1 MDDTLFD
8 VLLAAATA
16 VAIAVIAWL
25 ADRRRM
31 RRTDPDA
38 VGFMPWTTLYF
49 WAAFVA
55 VILLAVGAKAWFG
68 G

>member
-1 MDDTLFD
+1 MNDTPFD
-8 VLLAAATA
+8 LLLCGGAAVLLAL
-16 VAIAVIAWL
+16 IAWL

-31 RRTDPDA
+31 RRRDPDA
-38 VGFMPWTTLYF
+38 VGFMPWTTLFF

-55 VILLAVGAKAWFG
+55 VLLLAAGGKAWFG

>member
-1 MDDTLFD
+1 MDDTRFD
-8 VLLAAATA
+8 VLLAGITA
-16 VAIAVIAWL
+16 GTIAVIAWL

-31 RRTDPDA
+31 RRSDPDA

-49 WAAFVA
+49 FAAFVA
-55 VILLAVGAKAWFG
+55 VLLLAAGGKAWFG